1 MTSKQYYLQRIAS
14 LEDLVGSLLE
24 EKLTQ
29 AAEIVEL
36 KKPKP
41 DKKVKAK

>member
-24 EKLTQ
+24 EK
-29 AAEIVEL
+29 AALAVENAEL
-36 KKPKP
+36 KKL
-41 DKKVKAK
+41 KAKKEKAK